1 MKQRAALARALIAEP
16 RYLLMDEPFASLD
29 AQTREFMQIELMK
42 IWQQHKGIVV
52 FVTHSVD
59 EAVMLSDQI
68 VLLRPRPGQVAEV
81 LDVEPAASALG
92 IRRARAAGIRR
103 SAPLSLGADQ
113 GDGRRRSAIGILYAR
128 DQAVERRDGRR
139 HVTAQIARGRN
150 GVVAAGH
157 GLASEAAI
165 TVLRAGGNA
174 VDASIAAA
182 LVLAVVCPYAV
193 SLAGD
198 LYALVYEPKSGTVAG
213 LNATGAAPAAATRE
227 RFADGIPGTG
237 ILSATVPGMLRGLD
251 DLAAASAR
259 CRSRR
264 CCRRRCASLKKAF
277 PFIAS
282 LRRIRADR
290 AELLAKN
297 AAARALFLPGGK
309 PLEEHTHFRQPDL
322 AAVLRAIAGDGVEGF
337 YRGEIARLMVQA
349 AQAAGGLFS
358 AEDFAA
364 HRSLW
369 QEPIAAPFYGHDVLT
384 MPPNSFGATLLWQ
397 LLALEAGKIDRVDP
411 ESADFVLQGYDARR
425 SAYRAVARLIAD
437 PRQTEAKLR
446 RALIEAVSGDAP
458 RAAQPE
464 PAEARDRC
472 TTCVTVIDRGG
483 MAVSLIESVSA
494 PYGAG
499 VVLDGTGILLNNRM
513 AGFNTDAE
521 QRQLRRA
528 RQASGEHARAV
539 PCDERRQAGDERRHA
554 GHGRPDLH
562 PGAIPRPGAGLRRRC
577 RRRRR
582 ASPRWSVDF
591 QGKLVVEDT
600 MAPALREA
608 VQARA
613 PEARA
618 MREGWISFGSIKLAA
633 NTPDGLLGIAD
644 HRRVA
649 QACRHGE

>member
-1 MKQRAALARALIAEP
+1 
-16 RYLLMDEPFASLD
+16 
-29 AQTREFMQIELMK
+29 
-42 IWQQHKGIVV
+42 
-52 FVTHSVD
+52 
-59 EAVMLSDQI
+59 
-68 VLLRPRPGQVAEV
+68 
-81 LDVEPAASALG
+81 
-92 IRRARAAGIRR
+92 
-103 SAPLSLGADQ
+103 
-113 GDGRRRSAIGILYAR
+113 
-128 DQAVERRDGRR
+128 
-139 HVTAQIARGRN
+139 VTAQIARGRN
-150 GVVAAGH
+150 GVVSAGH

-174 VDASIAAA
+174 VDAAIAAA

-198 LYALVYEPKSGTVAG
+198 LYALIYEPKNGTVAG
-213 LNATGAAPAAATRE
+213 LNATGASPASATRE
-227 RFADGIPGTG
+227 RFADGIPSTG
-237 ILSATVPGMLRGLD
+237 ILSSTVPGMLRGLED
-251 DLAAASAR
+251 LGRRFGTLSLAALLPPALRLAEEG
-259 CRSRR
+259 
-264 CCRRRCASLKKAF
+264 F
-277 PFIAS
+277 PVHRQLAANA
-282 LRRIRADR
+282 ADR
-290 AELLAKN
+290 VELLAKN
-297 AAARALFLPGGK
+297 PAARALFLPGGK

-322 AAVLRAIAGDGVEGF
+322 AAVLRAIASDGVESF

-364 HRSLW
+364 HQSLW

-411 ESADFVLQGYDARR
+411 DSADFVLQGYEARR

-446 RALIEAVSGDAP
+446 RALIEAVSGDVS

-472 TTCVTVIDRGG
+472 TTCVAVIDRGG

-513 AGFNTDAE
+513 AGFNVDADSDNCVAPGKRPANTLAPCLVMKDGKLVMSVGTPGTVG
-521 QRQLRRA
+521 QTCTLAQFLA
-528 RQASGEHARAV
+528 RVLACGEDPAAAASV
-539 PCDERRQAGDERRHA
+539 
-554 GHGRPDLH
+554 
-562 PGAIPRPGAGLRRRC
+562 
-577 RRRRR
+577 
-582 ASPRWSVDF
+582 PRWSVDF

-633 NTPDGLLGIAD
+633 NTPDGLFGIAD

-649 QACRHGE
+649 QAQAW

>member
-1 MKQRAALARALIAEP
+1 
-16 RYLLMDEPFASLD
+16 
-29 AQTREFMQIELMK
+29 
-42 IWQQHKGIVV
+42 
-52 FVTHSVD
+52 
-59 EAVMLSDQI
+59 
-68 VLLRPRPGQVAEV
+68 
-81 LDVEPAASALG
+81 
-92 IRRARAAGIRR
+92 
-103 SAPLSLGADQ
+103 
-113 GDGRRRSAIGILYAR
+113 
-128 DQAVERRDGRR
+128 
-139 HVTAQIARGRN
+139 VTAQIARGRN
-150 GVVAAGH
+150 GVVSAGH

-198 LYALVYEPKSGTVAG
+198 LYALIYEPKNGTVAG
-213 LNATGAAPAAATRE
+213 LNATGASPASATRE
-227 RFADGIPGTG
+227 RFADGIPSTG
-237 ILSATVPGMLRGLD
+237 ILSSTVPGMLRGLED
-251 DLAAASAR
+251 LGRRFGTLSLAALLPPALRLAEEG
-259 CRSRR
+259 
-264 CCRRRCASLKKAF
+264 F
-277 PFIAS
+277 PVHCQLAANT
-282 LRRIRADR
+282 ADR

-297 AAARALFLPGGK
+297 PAARALFLPGGK

-322 AAVLRAIAGDGVEGF
+322 AAVLRAIASDGVESF

-349 AQAAGGLFS
+349 ARAAGGLFS

-364 HRSLW
+364 HQSLW

-411 ESADFVLQGYDARR
+411 DSADFVLQGYEARR

-446 RALIEAVSGDAP
+446 RALIEAVSGDVS

-472 TTCVTVIDRGG
+472 TTCVTVIDQGG

-499 VVLDGTGILLNNRM
+499 VVLDGAGILLNNRM
-513 AGFNTDAE
+513 AGFNVDADSDNCVAPGKRPANTLAPCLVMKDGKLVMSVGTPGTVG
-521 QRQLRRA
+521 QTCTLAQFLA
-528 RQASGEHARAV
+528 RVLACGEDPAAAASV
-539 PCDERRQAGDERRHA
+539 
-554 GHGRPDLH
+554 
-562 PGAIPRPGAGLRRRC
+562 
-577 RRRRR
+577 
-582 ASPRWSVDF
+582 PRWSVDF
-591 QGKLVVEDT
+591 HGKLVVEDT
-600 MAPALREA
+600 MVPALREA

-618 MREGWISFGSIKLAA
+618 VREGWISFGSIKLAA
-633 NTPDGLLGIAD
+633 NTPDGLFGIAD

-649 QACRHGE
+649 QAQAW

>member
-1 MKQRAALARALIAEP
+1 M
-16 RYLLMDEPFASLD
+16 
-29 AQTREFMQIELMK
+29 
-42 IWQQHKGIVV
+42 
-52 FVTHSVD
+52 
-59 EAVMLSDQI
+59 
-68 VLLRPRPGQVAEV
+68 
-81 LDVEPAASALG
+81 
-92 IRRARAAGIRR
+92 
-103 SAPLSLGADQ
+103 
-113 GDGRRRSAIGILYAR
+113 
-128 DQAVERRDGRR
+128 
-139 HVTAQIARGRN
+139 TAQIARGRN

-213 LNATGAAPAAATRE
+213 LNATGAAPAAATRA

-237 ILSATVPGMLRGLD
+237 ILSATVPGMLRGLED
-251 DLAAASAR
+251 LGRRFGTLSLAALLAPALR
-259 CRSRR
+259 L
-264 CCRRRCASLKKAF
+264 AEEGF
-277 PFIAS
+277 PVHRQLAANT
-282 LRRIRADR
+282 RDR

-309 PLEEHTHFRQPDL
+309 PLEEHMHFRQPDL
-322 AAVLRAIAGDGVEGF
+322 ATVLRAIADDGVEGF
-337 YRGEIARLMVQA
+337 YRGEIARLMVHA

-369 QEPIAAPFYGHDVLT
+369 QEPVAAPFYGHDVLT

-397 LLALEAGKIDRVDP
+397 LLALEAGEIDRVDP
-411 ESADFVLQGYDARR
+411 QSADFVLQGYEARR
-425 SAYRAVARLIAD
+425 RAYRAVARLIAD

-446 RALIEAVSGDAP
+446 RALIEAVAGDAP
-458 RAAQPE
+458 RTAQPA

-472 TTCVTVIDRGG
+472 TTCVTVIDQGG

-513 AGFNTDAE
+513 AGFNTDESSDNCVAPGKRPANTLAPCLVMKDGKLVMSVGTPGTVG
-521 QRQLRRA
+521 QTCTLAQFLA
-528 RQASGEHARAV
+528 RVLACGEEPAAAARV
-539 PCDERRQAGDERRHA
+539 
-554 GHGRPDLH
+554 
-562 PGAIPRPGAGLRRRC
+562 
-577 RRRRR
+577 
-582 ASPRWSVDF
+582 PRWSVDF

-600 MAPALREA
+600 MALDLREA

-613 PEARA
+613 PEMRS

-649 QACRHGE
+649 EAVAW

>member
-1 MKQRAALARALIAEP
+1 
-16 RYLLMDEPFASLD
+16 
-29 AQTREFMQIELMK
+29 
-42 IWQQHKGIVV
+42 
-52 FVTHSVD
+52 
-59 EAVMLSDQI
+59 
-68 VLLRPRPGQVAEV
+68 
-81 LDVEPAASALG
+81 
-92 IRRARAAGIRR
+92 
-103 SAPLSLGADQ
+103 
-113 GDGRRRSAIGILYAR
+113 
-128 DQAVERRDGRR
+128 
-139 HVTAQIARGRN
+139 VTAQIARGRN
-150 GVVAAGH
+150 GVVSAGH

-174 VDASIAAA
+174 VDAAIAAA

-198 LYALVYEPKSGTVAG
+198 LYALIYEPKNGTVAG
-213 LNATGAAPAAATRE
+213 LNATGASPASATRE
-227 RFADGIPGTG
+227 RFADGIPSTG
-237 ILSATVPGMLRGLD
+237 ILSSTVPGMLRGLED
-251 DLAAASAR
+251 LGRRFGTLSLAALLPPALRLAEEG
-259 CRSRR
+259 
-264 CCRRRCASLKKAF
+264 F
-277 PFIAS
+277 PVHRQLAANA
-282 LRRIRADR
+282 ADR
-290 AELLAKN
+290 VELLAKN
-297 AAARALFLPGGK
+297 PAARALFLPGGK

-322 AAVLRAIAGDGVEGF
+322 AAVLRAIASDGVESF
-337 YRGEIARLMVQA
+337 YRGEIARRMVQA

-364 HRSLW
+364 HQSLW

-411 ESADFVLQGYDARR
+411 DSADFVLQGYEARR

-446 RALIEAVSGDAP
+446 RALIEAVSGDVS

-513 AGFNTDAE
+513 AGFNVDADSDNCVAPGKRPANTLAPCLVMKDGKLVMSVGTPGTVG
-521 QRQLRRA
+521 QTCTLAQFLA
-528 RQASGEHARAV
+528 RVLACGEDPAAAASV
-539 PCDERRQAGDERRHA
+539 
-554 GHGRPDLH
+554 
-562 PGAIPRPGAGLRRRC
+562 
-577 RRRRR
+577 
-582 ASPRWSVDF
+582 PRWSVDF

-633 NTPDGLLGIAD
+633 NTPDGLFGIAD

-649 QACRHGE
+649 QAQAW